1 MSYGVF
7 LGLYVYD
14 NERVLKT
21 ENNPISGKFN
31 TKSAQW
37 MRYAPPSPITQSYL
51 MIAHVKVT
59 FLISTGHIYPLNP
72 FCFKQSNNIVE
83 SDVFLLFSARI
94 GK

>member
-31 TKSAQW
+31 TKSAKW
-37 MRYAPPSPITQSYL
+37 MRYAPPHPQL
-51 MIAHVKVT
+51 HN
-59 FLISTGHIYPLNP
+59 LI
-72 FCFKQSNNIVE
+72 
-83 SDVFLLFSARI
+83 
-94 GK
+94 

>member
-31 TKSAQW
+31 TICK
-37 MRYAPPSPITQSYL
+37 MDEIRPPHPQL
-51 MIAHVKVT
+51 HN
-59 FLISTGHIYPLNP
+59 LI
-72 FCFKQSNNIVE
+72 
-83 SDVFLLFSARI
+83 
-94 GK
+94 